1 MTWEELC
8 KKVSFENMYK
18 LIVAFSKVEEDLYDV

>member
-8 KKVSFENMYK
+8 GHIYASKVQGRS
-18 LIVAFSKVEEDLYDV
+18 FSKVEEDLYDV